1 MALKKCKLRVAAG
14 ALAMLTL
21 LTGCSAG
28 KTGGPEE
35 VFVVKE
41 GSPAEYSLTTVRQ
54 GEITLTESVRVK
66 YFAARQK
73 SYGFGESGYYYDT
86 FWVSVGDEV
95 KKGDVLAT
103 LDCGELDGEIAAL
116 TQRQSVLSQELSRA
130 QALLSLMDQ
139 RLEGREATAAELERR
154 RTYQVAIRDCENDLT
169 LIAQQL
175 DALNRRR
182 EGRVIVSDMDGTVT
196 SLLDVTPGQ
205 TSVNGKVVVT
215 VTDLS
220 SCAFSAS
227 VEHPQALDPEAIY
240 TVSIGG
246 EDYDLKL
253 TTAQKIGVE
262 EEPLNEKSKLTR
274 VYFELLTPGVNLA
287 AGDSG
292 NFTVTV
298 ETRENALY
306 IPLTALSEIDGESCV
321 YVPDEAGLLSVRR
334 VQVGLVT
341 GRYAEILQGL
351 KSGDSVIL
359 Y

>member
-1 MALKKCKLRVAAG
+1 M
-14 ALAMLTL
+14 
-21 LTGCSAG
+21 
-28 KTGGPEE
+28 
-35 VFVVKE
+35 
-41 GSPAEYSLTTVRQ
+41 
-54 GEITLTESVRVK
+54 
-66 YFAARQK
+66 
-73 SYGFGESGYYYDT
+73 
-86 FWVSVGDEV
+86 
-95 KKGDVLAT
+95 
-103 LDCGELDGEIAAL
+103 
-116 TQRQSVLSQELSRA
+116 
-130 QALLSLMDQ
+130 
-139 RLEGREATAAELERR
+139 
-154 RTYQVAIRDCENDLT
+154 AIRDCENDLT

>member
-1 MALKKCKLRVAAG
+1 MKKHKLRTAAG
-14 ALAMLTL
+14 ALAALAL

-28 KTGGPEE
+28 KTAGPEE
-35 VFVVKE
+35 IFVVKE
-41 GSPAEYSLTTVRQ
+41 GAPAEYSLTTVRQ
-54 GEITLTESVRVK
+54 GDITLTESVRVK

-73 SYGFGESGYYYDT
+73 SYGFRESGYYYDA

-95 KKGDVLAT
+95 KAGDVLAT
-103 LDCGELDGEIAAL
+103 LDCGELDAQIASL
-116 TQRQSVLSQELSRA
+116 RQQQTVLSQELSRA
-130 QALLSLMDQ
+130 QTLLTLMDQ
-139 RLEGREATAAELERR
+139 RLAGRTASAAELERR
-154 RTYQVAIRDCENDLT
+154 RTYQVAIRDCENELT

-175 DALNRRR
+175 DTLTQRR
-182 EGRVIVSDMDGTVT
+182 EGRVIVADMDGTVT
-196 SLLDVTPGQ
+196 ALLDVSPGQ

-240 TVSIGG
+240 SVAIGG
-246 EDYDLKL
+246 KEYDLKL
-253 TTAQKIGVE
+253 SSAQAIGVE
-262 EEPLNEKSKLTR
+262 EEPMNEKSKLTR
-274 VYFELLTPGVNLA
+274 VYFELLTPGVDLA

-292 NFTVTV
+292 SFTITV

-306 IPLTALSEIDGESCV
+306 LPITALSEIDGEPCV

-341 GRYAEILQGL
+341 TRYAEILQGL
-351 KSGDSVIL
+351 ESGDSVIL

>member
-54 GEITLTESVRVK
+54 GDVALTESVRVK

-86 FWVSVGDEV
+86 FLVSVGDEV

-139 RLEGREATAAELERR
+139 RLEGREAT
-154 RTYQVAIRDCENDLT
+154 
-169 LIAQQL
+169 
-175 DALNRRR
+175 
-182 EGRVIVSDMDGTVT
+182 
-196 SLLDVTPGQ
+196 
-205 TSVNGKVVVT
+205 
-215 VTDLS
+215 
-220 SCAFSAS
+220 
-227 VEHPQALDPEAIY
+227 
-240 TVSIGG
+240 
-246 EDYDLKL
+246 
-253 TTAQKIGVE
+253 
-262 EEPLNEKSKLTR
+262 
-274 VYFELLTPGVNLA
+274 
-287 AGDSG
+287 
-292 NFTVTV
+292 
-298 ETRENALY
+298 
-306 IPLTALSEIDGESCV
+306 
-321 YVPDEAGLLSVRR
+321 
-334 VQVGLVT
+334 
-341 GRYAEILQGL
+341 
-351 KSGDSVIL
+351 
-359 Y
+359 